1 MEIFIHEMD
10 YYIFDIFSQGES
22 GESSSSLHRY
32 PSYSEFHEALDSYEV
47 KTKTHYTVLS
57 ETKDFNKDQC
67 LQEVLEASSSPQICW
82 QLTHKEDSLPIHFNG
97 ISYIWLGTKKYQCHQ
112 GKDRGISIKKK
123 YKQDREEKLRGDH
136 PECVRTRKLA
146 QHTKK
151 LDCPVVFS
159 VKKLLLFPG
168 YKIEKDSKWN
178 RTVASKKLKGAL
190 VKYHMKD
197 DQLTIE
203 SRLQYITTFPTE
215 THSNHNMGEA
225 AGLIEPLDQRVA
237 NYMKQLIRG
246 GCRKT
251 RELKLAAAEFVK
263 NTIFSGRSNPE
274 KSRRRFTPSRKKIKN
289 LITSVKIETRYSKI
303 DQENV
308 ESLKNEWSD
317 WADIY
322 FSARLQNKQ
331 VEVTTEFKD
340 DEIDDK
346 NDNDLDIDDEEVGEE
361 EQKIYDTT
369 STDGKFLF
377 VYQSKVM
384 QRLYSTEDTLH
395 S

>member
-1 MEIFIHEMD
+1 
-10 YYIFDIFSQGES
+10 
-22 GESSSSLHRY
+22 
-32 PSYSEFHEALDSYEV
+32 
-47 KTKTHYTVLS
+47 
-57 ETKDFNKDQC
+57 
-67 LQEVLEASSSPQICW
+67 
-82 QLTHKEDSLPIHFNG
+82 
-97 ISYIWLGTKKYQCHQ
+97 
-112 GKDRGISIKKK
+112 
-123 YKQDREEKLRGDH
+123 
-136 PECVRTRKLA
+136 
-146 QHTKK
+146 
-151 LDCPVVFS
+151 
-159 VKKLLLFPG
+159 
-168 YKIEKDSKWN
+168 
-178 RTVASKKLKGAL
+178 
-190 VKYHMKD
+190 
-197 DQLTIE
+197 
-203 SRLQYITTFPTE
+203 
-215 THSNHNMGEA
+215 MGEA

-384 QRLYSTEDTLH
+384 QRLYRRYASQLILLDATYRTTKYALPLYFLVVKTNVNYMVDEQI
-395 S
+395 

>member
-1 MEIFIHEMD
+1 MSSRREYQIPREKYFIKLLYNEKKVCVARVFINTKKILKLKVFFHNCIFYTYFGGKNGVLCGVVAKLWVSFSFILTEFFFHVEIFIHEMD

-97 ISYIWLGTKKYQCHQ
+97 IPYIWLGTKNYQCHQ

-203 SRLQYITTFPTE
+203 SRLQYITTFPT
-215 THSNHNMGEA
+215 G
-225 AGLIEPLDQRVA
+225 
-237 NYMKQLIRG
+237 
-246 GCRKT
+246 
-251 RELKLAAAEFVK
+251 
-263 NTIFSGRSNPE
+263 TIFIFLHIPTYMFFLLDFVLSATCTTANFGTSA
-274 KSRRRFTPSRKKIKN
+274 SAYWIFT
-289 LITSVKIETRYSKI
+289 LFFFCLFYYYF
-303 DQENV
+303 
-308 ESLKNEWSD
+308 LLLLFYF
-317 WADIY
+317 IY
-322 FSARLQNKQ
+322 F
-331 VEVTTEFKD
+331 
-340 DEIDDK
+340 
-346 NDNDLDIDDEEVGEE
+346 
-361 EQKIYDTT
+361 
-369 STDGKFLF
+369 FL
-377 VYQSKVM
+377 S
-384 QRLYSTEDTLH
+384 RDA
-395 S
+395 